1 MNLDLGPDSD
11 RLTSTLFDSQ
21 SVGWRSLRLQELRI
35 EAHTEQVDLPR
46 IEAQLIDLQTR
57 GTRTVQS
64 RHRAGWVSGQM
75 GPGSLATTAP
85 SEPSRLRWSSP
96 TGDTHITQ
104 LRLLIPAT
112 VMNRV
117 SEDVWGKGSKRIRPP
132 DGLGFDDEVLRSVVT
147 RLHRAAQAGVTDLY
161 AATAAEFLAVHL
173 LTAHG
178 TAPPPPRPMRDD
190 GRVTRV
196 LDLLHSRL
204 DSGVSLAKL
213 STEAGLSRFHLL
225 RLFKEQTGRTPA
237 QYHLDLRIQRAQRL
251 LRTSDATVSDIA
263 QQCGFLDHSHFA
275 RTFRRRVGCSPSA
288 YRSNR

>member
-46 IEAQLIDLQTR
+46 IDAQLIDLQTQ

-117 SEDVWGKGSKRIRPP
+117 SEDVWGKGSEHIRPP
-132 DGLGFDDEVLRSVVT
+132 DGLGFDDDVLRSVVT
-147 RLHRAAQAGVTDLY
+147 GLHRAAQAGVTDLY

-178 TAPPPPRPMRDD
+178 TAPPPPRPMKDD

-213 STEAGLSRFHLL
+213 SAEAGLSRFHLL
-225 RLFKEQTGRTPA
+225 RLFKEHTGRTPA
-237 QYHLDLRIQRAQRL
+237 QYHLDLRIQQAQRL

-275 RTFRRRVGCSPSA
+275 RAFRRRVGCSPSA
-288 YRSNR
+288 YRRNR